1 MKTTFTLEQVKQ
13 LLTLAPEEQQQIIG
27 FSDTLAEAT
36 DEQIADS
43 TVGDDAPALIL
54 DIHRSAVRRA
64 RAAISRRKRRLQPE
78 PDAEPERL
86 SNGARNRLQW
96 FSDTILPQIGQMIR
110 EAISKA
116 RNAFSTLSPGQIA
129 AASRM
134 AYNTALRF
142 IRPLFDQLLADSGQS
157 SRSVPN
163 NADMMRRDKLF
174 DAAVERC

>member
-36 DEQIADS
+36 DEEIADS

-64 RAAISRRKRRLQPE
+64 RAAISRRKRRLQP
-78 PDAEPERL
+78 EPERL